1 MTTKWK
7 EGIPVYLEG
16 DVLSKTD
23 IYKMAVDYVADYEG
37 SNQKL
42 FCFSKDYD
50 IRTGVSITGRIG
62 YDVVYIMVRSNLAP
76 TQNQMTEFERNVL
89 IAKSFIY
96 GQSCYYANVTIGS
109 KDDKRR
115 EASLALKDDDF
126 YISYKGMEYV
136 PRANYDQHTIL
147 LLQALEELGVGYYIK
162 NADNFKKLLDD
173 DVKLIQKD
181 GSVISGLDNVFNHFN
196 KEFDNLKEKGIKTD
210 YFLCKS
216 DNDCAVYI
224 EYVVDGLA
232 NGDVLYA
239 KVEDEAGLI
248 KEIKYSEPLNHKISF
263 K

>member
-1 MTTKWK
+1 MTKWK

-16 DVLSKTD
+16 DVLSPSD
-23 IYKMAVDYVADYEG
+23 IYKMAVDHVADYEG
-37 SNQKL
+37 ANQKL

-62 YDVVYIMVRSNLAP
+62 YDVVYIMVRATLAP
-76 TQNQMTEFERNVL
+76 NQIQMTEFERNVL

-96 GQSCYYANVTIGS
+96 GQSCYYANVSIGS
-109 KDDKRR
+109 QDDKRR
-115 EASLALKDDDF
+115 EASLALRDDDY

-147 LLQALEELGVGYYIK
+147 ELQALEELGVGYYIK
-162 NADNFKKLLDD
+162 NPDNFKKLLDD
-173 DVKLIQKD
+173 DVV
-181 GSVISGLDNVFNHFN
+181 VILEDNTVIEGLDNVYHHYE
-196 KEFDNLKEKGIKTD
+196 KELEDLKEKGIKID
-210 YFLCKS
+210 YFLSKC
-216 DNDCAVYI
+216 DNEYSVYI

-232 NGDVLYA
+232 NGRVLFA

-248 KEIKYSEPLNHKISF
+248 KEIRYQNPLGHNISF

>member
-1 MTTKWK
+1 MNTKWK
-7 EGIPVYLEG
+7 DGIPVYLEG
-16 DVLSKTD
+16 DVLSSSD
-23 IYKMAVDYVADYEG
+23 IYRMAVDYVADYEG
-37 SNQKL
+37 ANQKL

-50 IRTGVSITGRIG
+50 KRTGVSITGRIG
-62 YDVVYIMVRSNLAP
+62 YDVVYIMVRSSLAP
-76 TQNQMTEFERNVL
+76 DHLEMTEFERNVL

-96 GQSCYYANVTIGS
+96 GQSCYYASVTIGS

-115 EASLALKDDDF
+115 EASLALKDDDY
-126 YISYKGMEYV
+126 YITYKGMEYV

-173 DVKLIQKD
+173 DVILTKED
-181 GSVISGLDNVFNHFN
+181 GTSISGLDNVFAFF
-196 KEFDNLKEKGIKTD
+196 KEEFETLKTNGIKID

-216 DNDCAVYI
+216 DNEYAVYI
-224 EYVVDGLA
+224 EYVSDGLA
-232 NGDVLYA
+232 NGQVLYV

-248 KEIKYSEPLNHKISF
+248 KEIKYEDPLNHKISF